1 MTIIPDV
8 FPQLSGRHPFRHEL
22 KGFEGDTLEGHNIG
36 VIEALPQNG
45 LLAKCLQK
53 LSGGNRPTEDCGDE
67 IPV

>member
-22 KGFEGDTLEGHNIG
+22 KGFEGDTLEGHN
-36 VIEALPQNG
+36 VWVVEALPHHR
-45 LLAKCLQK
+45 LLAKRLQN
-53 LSGGNRPTEDCGDE
+53 LSGHDDLVEDRGDK